1 MNNHSTAQTNPLLK
15 EVKIQSGNSKL
26 SKVHE
31 KLSHLIIPNESKH
44 LDMAIYDIAGVSPS
58 INRTTFHLSGGLDRF
73 NSKDTPFPT
82 PKTNQHLETFNFNST
97 SRLLS
102 QRERFVPNSFEK
114 LRVLE
119 QENEILKARLL
130 TTKTD
135 EIHRGGMITYSDRLQ
150 AAIIDLQLQNAKLK
164 ITNAEMKEIDSLSG
178 NSQEISKS
186 FSGGGG
192 GGQIPE
198 FVPDEVYRDRL
209 ELKLRNSE
217 LERKYANLQQ
227 LLGENKSIKDLQN
240 YRSQAPILEKNVK
253 KLFRE
258 KERLQLQVERLA
270 RPLNQP
276 E

>member
-1 MNNHSTAQTNPLLK
+1 M
-15 EVKIQSGNSKL
+15 
-26 SKVHE
+26 
-31 KLSHLIIPNESKH
+31 
-44 LDMAIYDIAGVSPS
+44 
-58 INRTTFHLSGGLDRF
+58 
-73 NSKDTPFPT
+73 
-82 PKTNQHLETFNFNST
+82 
-97 SRLLS
+97 
-102 QRERFVPNSFEK
+102 
-114 LRVLE
+114 RVLE

-135 EIHRGGMITYSDRLQ
+135 EIHRRGMITYSNRLQ
-150 AAIIDLQLQNAKLK
+150 AAIVDLQLQNAKLK
-164 ITNAEMKEIDSLSG
+164 ITNAEMKETDSLSG

-186 FSGGGG
+186 FSG

-217 LERKYANLQQ
+217 LEKKYANLQQ

-240 YRSQAPILEKNVK
+240 YRSQAPVLEKNVK
-253 KLFRE
+253 KLLRE

-270 RPLNQP
+270 KPLNQS